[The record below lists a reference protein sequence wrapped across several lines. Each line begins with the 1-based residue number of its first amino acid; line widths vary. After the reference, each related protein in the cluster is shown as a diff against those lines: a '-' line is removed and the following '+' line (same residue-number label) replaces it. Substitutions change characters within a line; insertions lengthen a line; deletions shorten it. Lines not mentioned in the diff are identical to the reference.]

1 MSIRVALNHVT
12 HDRYDRLVE
21 LSPQVVRLRPSP
33 HCCTP
38 VHSYSMRAEPAEH
51 FINWQQDAFANY
63 QARLVFPHKTR
74 EGAHWVTGPWFF
86 RDERMYLIPGDSP
99 MGYRLPLDSL
109 PCVSKSDYPYQ
120 HAHDP
125 FAPPSAPLRTPAELR
140 MQHQGESAGAAAAAK
155 AASAARGTGSAINAR
170 IPAHSEF
177 ASWVHRTALCVE
189 ARDQQM
195 LGAPTA
201 SA

>member
-33 HCCTP
+33 HCRTP

-109 PCVSKSDYPYQ
+109 PWVSKSDYPYQ

-125 FAPPSAPLRTPAELR
+125 FAPP
-140 MQHQGESAGAAAAAK
+140 Q
-155 AASAARGTGSAINAR
+155 
-170 IPAHSEF
+170 
-177 ASWVHRTALCVE
+177 RTA
-189 ARDQQM
+189 AYA
-195 LGAPTA
+195 G
-201 SA
+201 